1 MNVFKVGEETHILD
15 GYNEDCTVF
24 EVDEAGLNI
33 FYYYSSPTEE
43 EMQAFEPGVPGEI
56 RLARIDDILFL
67 FCKLGTLAWA
77 EMPYAIQ
84 LSKLTNLPKPEEGE
98 GYNLTIMLIDRDTS
112 IIKKNSNG
120 RSQHE
125 IFRSVQNGSV
135 KRHGRCSFRAD
146 IPHACARDSSRISD
160 VAACCQEQSRI

>member
-43 EMQAFEPGVPGEI
+43 EMRAFEPGAPGEI
-56 RLARIDDILFL
+56 RLARMDDILFP

-84 LSKLTNLPKPEEGE
+84 LSKLTNLPKYLLSRKSGRV
-98 GYNLTIMLIDRDTS
+98 LTL
-112 IIKKNSNG
+112 
-120 RSQHE
+120 
-125 IFRSVQNGSV
+125 
-135 KRHGRCSFRAD
+135 
-146 IPHACARDSSRISD
+146 CAKTR
-160 VAACCQEQSRI
+160 

>member
-1 MNVFKVGEETHILD
+1 MNVFKVGRRKHILD

-67 FCKLGTLAWA
+67 FASSERLPGRKCRMLFNLA
-77 EMPYAIQ
+77 
-84 LSKLTNLPKPEEGE
+84 S
-98 GYNLTIMLIDRDTS
+98 
-112 IIKKNSNG
+112 
-120 RSQHE
+120 
-125 IFRSVQNGSV
+125 
-135 KRHGRCSFRAD
+135 
-146 IPHACARDSSRISD
+146 
-160 VAACCQEQSRI
+160 

>member
-56 RLARIDDILFL
+56 RLARIYFSCSASSERLPGRKCRMLFN
-67 FCKLGTLAWA
+67 LA
-77 EMPYAIQ
+77 
-84 LSKLTNLPKPEEGE
+84 S
-98 GYNLTIMLIDRDTS
+98 
-112 IIKKNSNG
+112 
-120 RSQHE
+120 
-125 IFRSVQNGSV
+125 
-135 KRHGRCSFRAD
+135 
-146 IPHACARDSSRISD
+146 
-160 VAACCQEQSRI
+160 